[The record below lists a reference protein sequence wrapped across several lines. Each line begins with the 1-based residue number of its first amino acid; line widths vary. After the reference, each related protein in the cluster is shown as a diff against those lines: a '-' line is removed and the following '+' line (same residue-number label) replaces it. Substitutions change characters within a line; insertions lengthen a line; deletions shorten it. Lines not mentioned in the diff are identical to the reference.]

1 MDILERD
8 KVIKTITDFYRTSS
22 GDSHIAYRNV
32 LDAVY
37 DLDYKTDDNRLDSV
51 LEDYGF
57 YNEETLRY
65 VLDTFQKV
73 VNEMSHGMLSK
84 LTYEPD
90 VYVKQFTEK
99 FTDTYGHVETMV
111 EDELPITYRNIVF
124 TTNVGDVFSG
134 YYDDTEKKFVA
145 SNLKRFDEFEIDEVY
160 SWYYM

>member
-8 KVIKTITDFYRTSS
+8 KVIDTITDLYKMSS
-22 GDSHIAYRNV
+22 GDSHIAYRNA

-57 YNEETLRY
+57 YDVETLRY
-65 VLDTFQKV
+65 VLNTFQKV

-84 LTYEPD
+84 LTYEPE
-90 VYVKQFTEK
+90 VYIKQFTEK
-99 FTDTYGHVETMV
+99 FIENFGHSEIEVSEQ
-111 EDELPITYRNIVF
+111 LPITYRTVVF
-124 TTNVGDVFSG
+124 TTNIGDVFSG
-134 YYDDTEKKFVA
+134 YYDATKNKFVA